1 MAVNVTQANYQA
13 AQIEGKVQQL
23 RNARGALSSYRSEL
37 QGNWQS
43 QEVGL
48 ILQSVDGQIAELDRL
63 LGSLNNLATDIRRA
77 AAEIRREEEAAARA
91 AAERAARERQ
101 QAQARGAYNAACENL
116 DAITRERAEI
126 VLRMQ
131 NTRSSKTMAQ
141 LNEQLADID
150 RRLELAQQ
158 ECDRCRLALG

>member
-23 RNARGALSSYRSEL
+23 RSARNALASYRSEL

-101 QAQARGAYNAACENL
+101 QAQARGA
-116 DAITRERAEI
+116 
-126 VLRMQ
+126 
-131 NTRSSKTMAQ
+131 
-141 LNEQLADID
+141 
-150 RRLELAQQ
+150 
-158 ECDRCRLALG
+158 

>member
-1 MAVNVTQANYQA
+1 MAVNVTQENYQA
-13 AQIEGKVQQL
+13 AQIEEKVQQL
-23 RNARGALSSYRSEL
+23 RSARNALSSYRSEL

-63 LGSLNNLATDIRRA
+63 LGSLNNLASDIRRA

>member
-13 AQIEGKVQQL
+13 AQIEEKVQQL
-23 RNARGALSSYRSEL
+23 RSARGALSSYRSEL

-48 ILQSVDGQIAELDRL
+48 ILQSVDAEIAALDRL
-63 LGSLNNLATDIRRA
+63 LGTLNNLAADIRKA
-77 AAEIRREEEAAARA
+77 AADIQREEEAAARA
-91 AAERAARERQ
+91 AAERAARQRQ
-101 QAQARGAYNAACENL
+101 QAQARSAYNAACENL
-116 DAITRERAEI
+116 DAITRERNEI

-131 NTRSSKTMAQ
+131 NTRSLKTMAQ
-141 LNEQLADID
+141 LNEQLAEID
-150 RRLELAQQ
+150 RRLEQAQQ